1 MFKEFVLKR
10 IVSYLCIVVLFVF
23 VQGCANKPAPAPAT
37 KKASEQNVNPK
48 LTKLVGKNY
57 VKGIV
62 KSLQHDTSVQMWNY
76 EIEGI
81 ETTNGKLPYVNFN
94 HKTVLANEGDLV
106 YASFDGMRLTEMFVI
121 KEGYMK
127 GGKRAASPSPTPKK
141 KSSSSNNND
150 DGGAGKRDKAHQ
162 VIGVPQEESIKLN

>member
-1 MFKEFVLKR
+1 MAL
-10 IVSYLCIVVLFVF
+10 LFLVM
-23 VQGCANKPAPAPAT
+23 QGCAARTPPPSTITTYANEKDNNT
-37 KKASEQNVNPK
+37 NPK
-48 LTKLVGKNY
+48 LSKLVGKNY

-62 KSLQHDTSVQMWNY
+62 RSLKQDANSQTWNY
-76 EIEGI
+76 EIDGI

-121 KEGYMK
+121 KEGFYK
-127 GGKRAASPSPTPKK
+127 GGKSATPKAPVKK
-141 KSSSSNNND
+141 KSSSKNSD

-162 VIGVPQEESIKLN
+162 VIGVPQEETIKF